1 MESKILRAVFT
12 AAVLFTSYAVC
23 ALTSE
28 LTTEQQDAIVERQ
41 GAASMKVVDLQ
52 RRYDRL
58 KQLAAQRQPAL
69 YDAEQDYLRLLDKQM
84 MMAGIDAPLL
94 RQKLA
99 AASHTTP
106 QREQWQQQLH
116 QAQQQA
122 EQSVQAV
129 RMRQWLDEQWLMAI
143 EPIDP
148 DVRQLKA
155 ELDLAKQAY
164 QQAWQ
169 QYLQASETIE

>member
-1 MESKILRAVFT
+1 
-12 AAVLFTSYAVC
+12 
-23 ALTSE
+23 
-28 LTTEQQDAIVERQ
+28 
-41 GAASMKVVDLQ
+41 MKVVDLQ

-58 KQLAAQRQPAL
+58 KQQAAQRQPAL
-69 YDAEQDYLRLLDKQM
+69 YGAEQDYLRLLDKQM

-99 AASHTTP
+99 TESHTTQ

-169 QYLQASETIE
+169 QYLQASETME